1 MLSMELFVAQ
11 AKNVR
16 YFLICMALRG
26 QADVGLG
33 YWKVGEVFEDR
44 IVQRY
49 RWRCLLIH

>member
-11 AKNVR
+11 AKSVR
-16 YFLICMALRG
+16 YFLICMTLQG

-33 YWKVGEVFEDR
+33 YWKVGEVFEDT